1 MKRDWTSQ
9 TAILLIGGILVV
21 INLIALNLFGR
32 LDLTDDGVYSL
43 SDASIR
49 LVETL
54 DDPVTITAF
63 FTKDLPAPYS
73 TNRRF
78 LKDKLDDYRAYG
90 GNNIQYKFVDPA
102 DDEELRAE
110 AGRFRIPPVQI
121 QVIESDNVQLKNA
134 YMGVAIQYVDGRE
147 AIPVVQDLST
157 LEYDITSAIRRLTQD
172 DLPTIGF
179 LSGHGEPNPAQSMR
193 SLMQGL
199 SRNYQVQTVTVQDG
213 GLTPRPEAL
222 LVIAPADTLP
232 EAHLR
237 ALDTYLMEGG
247 RMALLLNRV
256 AANLQVGQ
264 ASELNIGLG
273 PLLSAYGAALT
284 PNLIMDEQSSVVT
297 MQRQEGFFTVNQQ
310 IDYPLF
316 PVSTSF
322 NNDNMMVNRLSD
334 VMFYFVSSIDTAQA
348 VPEGVTV
355 EPLVFSSNQS
365 GIQQGF
371 FMLQPVQTTAK
382 LSGGPYTLAA
392 AYTGTFPSAFETGRQ
407 SLPTRLVV
415 AGDGDFINE
424 SIVGPQPGNIAFGLN
439 MVDWLV
445 QDEALLAIRTKTVA
459 PRSLRPTSEGTRP
472 WIKYGN
478 MIGPVLLVMLFGLAR
493 WRQRKKREIA
503 VVKREIEDSR

>member
-1 MKRDWTSQ
+1 MKRDWTSR

-32 LDLTDDGVYSL
+32 LDLTDDSVYSL
-43 SDASIR
+43 SEASIR
-49 LVETL
+49 LVEDL
-54 DDPVTITAF
+54 DDPVTITVF

-90 GNNIQYKFVDPA
+90 GRNFQYKFVDPA
-102 DDEELRAE
+102 NDEDLRAE
-110 AGRFRIPPVQI
+110 AGRYRIPPVQI
-121 QVIESDNVQLKNA
+121 QVIERDNVQLKNA
-134 YMGVAIQYVDGRE
+134 YMGVAIQYVDERE
-147 AIPVVQDLST
+147 VIPVVQDLST

-172 DLPTIGF
+172 ELPTVGF
-179 LSGHGEPNPAQSMR
+179 LSGHGEPDPAQDMR
-193 SLMQGL
+193 SLFQGL
-199 SRNYQVQTVTVQDG
+199 SRNYQVQTVTVQDA

-222 LVIAPADTLP
+222 LVIAPMDTLP

-237 ALDTYLMEGG
+237 ALDAYVMEGG
-247 RMALLLNRV
+247 RVALLLNRI
-256 AANLQVGQ
+256 ATNLQFGQ
-264 ASELNIGLG
+264 ASELDVGLD
-273 PLLSAYGAALT
+273 PLLGAYGVAIT

-297 MQRQEGFFTVNQQ
+297 MQRQQGFFTVAQQ
-310 IDYPLF
+310 IEYPLF
-316 PVSTSF
+316 PVATAF
-322 NNDNMMVNRLSD
+322 NNDNMMVNRLRD

-348 VPEGVTV
+348 VPEGVEV
-355 EPLVFSSNQS
+355 EPLVFSSGQS

-371 FMLQPVQTTAK
+371 FMLQPVETSAT

-415 AGDGDFINE
+415 VGDGDFINE
-424 SIVGPQPGNIAFGLN
+424 SIVGPVPGNIEFGLN

-445 QDEALLAIRTKTVA
+445 QDEALLAIRTKKVA
-459 PRSLRPTSEGTRP
+459 PRSLRPASEGVRP

-478 MIGPVLLVMLFGLAR
+478 MIGPVLLVILFGLAR
-493 WRQRKKREIA
+493 WRQRKKRQIV
-503 VVKREIEDSR
+503 VVK

>member
-157 LEYDITSAIRRLTQD
+157 LEYDLTSAIRRLTQD
-172 DLPTIGF
+172 DLPTVGF
-179 LSGHGEPNPAQSMR
+179 LTGHGEPNPMQDMQALVQS
-193 SLMQGL
+193 L
-199 SRNYQVQTVTVQDG
+199 SRNYQVQPVAVQDG
-213 GLTPRPEAL
+213 GLAPRPEAL
-222 LVIAPADTLP
+222 LVVAPADTLP

-237 ALDTYLMEGG
+237 ALDAYVMEGG
-247 RMALLLNRV
+247 RVALLINRI
-256 AANLQVGQ
+256 ATNLQMGQ
-264 ASELNIGLG
+264 ATELNIGLD
-273 PLLSAYGAALT
+273 PLLNAYGAGLT

-297 MQRQEGFFTVNQQ
+297 MQRQQGFFTVAQQ
-310 IDYPLF
+310 IEYPLF
-316 PVSTSF
+316 PVSTTFS
-322 NNDNMMVNRLSD
+322 NTNMMVNRLRD
-334 VMFYFVSSIDTAQA
+334 VMFYYVSSIDTAQA
-348 VPEGVTV
+348 VPPGVTM
-355 EPLVFSSNQS
+355 EPLVFSSRQS
-365 GIQQGF
+365 GFQQGF
-371 FMLQPVQTTAK
+371 FMLQPVETSAT

-392 AYTGTFPSAFETGRQ
+392 AYTGTFPSAFDVGRQ

-415 AGDGDFINE
+415 VGDGDFINE
-424 SIVGPQPGNIAFGLN
+424 SIVGPIPGNIEFGLN

-445 QDEALLAIRTKTVA
+445 QDDALLTIRTKTIA
-459 PRSLRPTSEGTRP
+459 PRSLRPSSESVRP

-478 MIGPVLLVMLFGLAR
+478 MIGPVLLVVLFGLAR
-493 WRQRKKREIA
+493 WRQRKNRQII
-503 VVKREIEDSR
+503 VVK